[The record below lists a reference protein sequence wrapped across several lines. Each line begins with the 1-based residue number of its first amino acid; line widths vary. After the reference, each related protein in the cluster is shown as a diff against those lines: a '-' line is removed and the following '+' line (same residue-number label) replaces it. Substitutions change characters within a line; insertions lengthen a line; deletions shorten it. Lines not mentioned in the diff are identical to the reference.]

1 MSARAASPDPELRR
15 RRVGRDW
22 GLAALKV
29 VVSAGLLW
37 LILRRFSFEDLKAQ
51 VLQTHWSA
59 LLVPFVI
66 VLVSN
71 LLGALQW
78 GWLVRHAGV
87 RAASRRLFGLYF
99 VGLFFNN
106 FGVGNLGGDV
116 YKVYSLGRH
125 QDSLAPVAGATLV
138 DRIVSA
144 VALCALGFLAA
155 VIALAR
161 GDVPARVALVTLS
174 LAGPVLVVATV
185 LMRTNWSA
193 ALERRLARFGPGL
206 AQRLVRLVVAL
217 RAYQERQV
225 VLRGVL
231 ILSLTIQASRVFA
244 HYLVGLAM
252 GWSLQLAD
260 LGKFFLV
267 IPVLGLII
275 ALPISIGG
283 WGVREWA
290 GVALFAPLGRDG
302 EEAVTLLALNASLT
316 FIVSLSGGVWL
327 LWSTLRQSLGLRQG
341 GTT

>member
-22 GLAALKV
+22 GLAAAKV
-29 VVSAGLLW
+29 AISAGLLW

-59 LLVPFVI
+59 LLVPFIVI
-66 VLVSN
+66 LASN

-78 GWLVRHAGV
+78 GWLVRHAGLP
-87 RAASRRLFGLYF
+87 AASRRLFGLYF

-125 QDSLAPVAGATLV
+125 ESSLAPVAGATVV

-144 VALCALGFLAA
+144 VALCALGFVAA
-155 VIALAR
+155 LLALAR
-161 GDVPARVALVTLS
+161 GDVPARVALVTV
-174 LAGPVLVVATV
+174 AMAVPILVVAAV
-185 LMRTNWSA
+185 LLRTNWSV
-193 ALERRLARFGPGL
+193 ALERRLARFGPGF
-206 AQRLVRLVVAL
+206 AQRLIRLVVAV
-217 RAYQERQV
+217 RAYQERHV

-231 ILSLTIQASRVFA
+231 ALSLTIQASRVFA

-252 GWSLQLAD
+252 GWTLQPAD

-327 LWSTLRQSLGLRQG
+327 LWNTLRRSLRPRNG